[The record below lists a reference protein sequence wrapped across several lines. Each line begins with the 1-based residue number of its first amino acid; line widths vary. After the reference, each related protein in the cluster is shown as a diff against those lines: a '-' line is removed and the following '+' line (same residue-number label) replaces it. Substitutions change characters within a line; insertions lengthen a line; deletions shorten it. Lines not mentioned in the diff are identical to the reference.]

1 MESKYQET
9 SFHFIPL
16 YLLHSI
22 DDCNWWLCSF
32 LSDIKFCKLTDLSF
46 PTYIGF
52 TSDAFCHWPFQIH
65 LFPQIH
71 LYHGLVFP
79 LHLHQVGPPTPLLPP
94 WAEARPVLPHQ
105 HIYSPSWTCSCIEK
119 HLFPLHPHSPDL
131 RYNTGHSHG
140 RRYVCLFM
148 GYVEHLLFQSY
159 PGSYPQFFLVLRSN
173 PNKQYYRSHQQQ
185 QLFKVK
191 PMPFPVHVKLGKCI
205 TFAANLLLSS
215 SHGQSLTFPF
225 PPWTSPSQEIGELLT
240 SYQF

>member
-1 MESKYQET
+1 MGRYWTKEKGWNQSNKKQVST
-9 SFHFIPL
+9 LFHYIF
-16 YLLHSI
+16 HSI

-52 TSDAFCHWPFQIH
+52 TSDAFCHWPFPIH

-105 HIYSPSWTCSCIEK
+105 HIYYPSWTCSSIEK
-119 HLFPLHPHSPDL
+119 HLFHLYPHSPDL

-140 RRYVCLFM
+140 PKICVPLHGICGTPFVSVLPRIIP
-148 GYVEHLLFQSY
+148 SI
-159 PGSYPQFFLVLRSN
+159 FF
-173 PNKQYYRSHQQQ
+173 
-185 QLFKVK
+185 
-191 PMPFPVHVKLGKCI
+191 
-205 TFAANLLLSS
+205 SS
-215 SHGQSLTFPF
+215 SIKS
-225 PPWTSPSQEIGELLT
+225 
-240 SYQF
+240 